1 MIFHGCQW
9 YPLGEDR
16 LFRMAKKIPER
27 HKHIPHRETLVRI
40 KRASGHLRKVES
52 MVSDDE
58 ECIEILQQLSAVI
71 SALESCRITLLQD
84 HFSSCIAPAISSD
97 SKHLIAEL
105 ETVIKRALR

>member
-1 MIFHGCQW
+1 M
-9 YPLGEDR
+9 GEDR
-16 LFRMAKKIPER
+16 LYRMAKEVSER
-27 HKHIPHRETLVRI
+27 HKHVPHQETLVRI

-52 MVSDDE
+52 MASNGE
-58 ECIEILQQLSAVI
+58 ECVEILQQLSAVI

-84 HFSSCIAPAISSD
+84 HFSSCIAPAISPD